1 MTKHILYSFRRCPY
15 AIRARLAILTSGINV
30 EIREVT
36 LNDKPPALLR
46 ISSKATVPV
55 LITADERIIDESI
68 DIMNWAL
75 NQSDP
80 EKWLPSDTKEEQL
93 TSELTYI
100 NDQTFKHFLDR
111 YKYSDR
117 YPENSELYYR
127 QQAELILINLEH
139 NLIHNTY
146 LVSNRL
152 TMVDVALLPFIRQ
165 FALVNKAWFD
175 VAPYPKIQ
183 AWLEKFITSELFNS
197 SMVKLAPWQQGDE
210 VIYFPESSKVI

>member
-1 MTKHILYSFRRCPY
+1 VTKHILYSFRRCPY

-93 TSELTYI
+93 TSELTYV

-127 QQAELILINLEH
+127 QQAELTLINLEY
-139 NLIHNTY
+139 NLTQNIY

>member
-93 TSELTYI
+93 TSELTYV

-127 QQAELILINLEH
+127 QQAELTLINLEY
-139 NLIHNTY
+139 NLTQNIY

-183 AWLEKFITSELFNS
+183 AWLEKFIASELFNS

>member
-93 TSELTYI
+93 TSELTYV

-127 QQAELILINLEH
+127 QQAELTLINLEY
-139 NLIHNTY
+139 NLTQNIY

-152 TMVDVALLPFIRQ
+152 TVADVALLPFIRQ
-165 FALVNKAWFD
+165 FAFVNKAWFD

>member
-1 MTKHILYSFRRCPY
+1 
-15 AIRARLAILTSGINV
+15 LTSGINV

-93 TSELTYI
+93 TSELTYV

-127 QQAELILINLEH
+127 QQAELTLINLEY
-139 NLIHNTY
+139 NLTQNIY

-165 FALVNKAWFD
+165 FAFVNKAWFD

>member
-93 TSELTYI
+93 TSELTYV
-100 NDQTFKHFLDR
+100 NDQTFKYFLDR

-127 QQAELILINLEH
+127 QQAELTLINLEY
-139 NLIHNTY
+139 NLTQNIY

-165 FALVNKAWFD
+165 FAFVNKAWFD

>member
-1 MTKHILYSFRRCPY
+1 
-15 AIRARLAILTSGINV
+15 LTSGINV

-36 LNDKPPALLR
+36 LNAKPPALLR

-183 AWLEKFITSELFNS
+183 AWLEKFIASELFNS

>member
-93 TSELTYI
+93 TSELTYV

-127 QQAELILINLEH
+127 QQAELTLINLEY
-139 NLIHNTY
+139 NLTQNIY

>member
-93 TSELTYI
+93 TSELTYV
-100 NDQTFKHFLDR
+100 NDQTFKYFLDR

-127 QQAELILINLEH
+127 QQAELTLINLEY
-139 NLIHNTY
+139 NLTQNIY

-152 TMVDVALLPFIRQ
+152 TVADVALLPFIRQ
-165 FALVNKAWFD
+165 FAFVNKAWFD

>member
-1 MTKHILYSFRRCPY
+1 MTQHILYSFRRCPY
-15 AIRARLAILTSGINV
+15 AIRARIAILTSGINV
-30 EIREVT
+30 EIREIT
-36 LNDKPPALLR
+36 LKDKPSALMR
-46 ISSKATVPV
+46 SSSKATVPV
-55 LITADERIIDESI
+55 LITADKRIIDESI

-75 NQSDP
+75 KQSDP
-80 EKWLPSDTKEEQL
+80 EKLLPSDTKEKQL
-93 TSELTYI
+93 TSELTKN
-100 NDQTFKHFLDR
+100 NDHIFKHFLDR

-127 QQAELILINLEH
+127 QQAELTLINLEH
-139 NLIHNTY
+139 HLTHNTY

-165 FALVNKAWFD
+165 FAFVNKAWFD
-175 VAPYPKIQ
+175 EAPYPKIQ
-183 AWLEKFITSELFNS
+183 AWLEQFITSELFNS

>member
-36 LNDKPPALLR
+36 LNAKPPALLR

-183 AWLEKFITSELFNS
+183 AWLEKFIASELFNS

>member
-93 TSELTYI
+93 TSELTYV

-127 QQAELILINLEH
+127 QQAELILINLER

-183 AWLEKFITSELFNS
+183 AWLEKFIASELFNS

>member
-36 LNDKPPALLR
+36 LNAKPPALLR

-127 QQAELILINLEH
+127 QQAELILINLEQ
-139 NLIHNTY
+139 NLTHNTY

-152 TMVDVALLPFIRQ
+152 TMVDIALLPFVRQ
-165 FALVNKAWFD
+165 FAFVNKAWFD

-183 AWLEKFITSELFNS
+183 AWLEKFIASELFNS

>member
-36 LNDKPPALLR
+36 LNAKPPALLR

-93 TSELTYI
+93 TSELTYV

-127 QQAELILINLEH
+127 QQAELTLINLEY
-139 NLIHNTY
+139 NLTQNIY

-152 TMVDVALLPFIRQ
+152 TVADVALLPFIRQ
-165 FALVNKAWFD
+165 FAFVNKAWFD

>member
-36 LNDKPPALLR
+36 LNAKPPALLR

-117 YPENSELYYR
+117 YPENSEVYYR

-183 AWLEKFITSELFNS
+183 AWLEKFIASELFNS

>member
-36 LNDKPPALLR
+36 LNAKPPALLR

-93 TSELTYI
+93 TSELIYI
-100 NDQTFKHFLDR
+100 NDQTFKHLLDR

-127 QQAELILINLEH
+127 QQAELILINLER

-165 FALVNKAWFD
+165 FAFVNKAWFD

>member
-1 MTKHILYSFRRCPY
+1 MTQHILYSFRRCPY

-55 LITADERIIDESI
+55 LITADEKIIDESI
-68 DIMNWAL
+68 NIMNWAL
-75 NQSDP
+75 KQSDP
-80 EKWLPSDTKEEQL
+80 EKWLPSDTKEERL
-93 TSELTYI
+93 TSELTNN

-127 QQAELILINLEH
+127 HQAELILINLEQ
-139 NLIHNTY
+139 NLTHNTY

-152 TMVDVALLPFIRQ
+152 TMVDIALLPFVRQ
-165 FALVNKAWFD
+165 FAFVNKAWFD

-183 AWLEKFITSELFNS
+183 AWLEQFLTSELFNS

-210 VIYFPESSKVI
+210 VIYFPEASKVI

>member
-1 MTKHILYSFRRCPY
+1 MTQHLLYSFRRCPY
-15 AIRARLAILTSGINV
+15 AIRARIAILTSGINV
-30 EIREVT
+30 EIREIT
-36 LNDKPPALLR
+36 LKDKPSALMR
-46 ISSKATVPV
+46 SSSKATVPV
-55 LITADERIIDESI
+55 LITADKRIIDESI

-75 NQSDP
+75 KQSDP

-93 TSELTYI
+93 TSELTKN
-100 NDQTFKHFLDR
+100 NDHIFKHFLDR

-127 QQAELILINLEH
+127 QQAELTLINLEH
-139 NLIHNTY
+139 HLTHNTY

-165 FALVNKAWFD
+165 FAFVNKAWFD
-175 VAPYPKIQ
+175 EAPYPKIQ
-183 AWLEKFITSELFNS
+183 AWLERFITSELFNS